1 MTAVKDFVKNWWAIF
16 LLAWAC
22 LYEEFML
29 GETPSCIPCWK
40 CRLMRYLMLSAA
52 FVGLYVGILW
62 LL

>member
-1 MTAVKDFVKNWWAIF
+1 MNQLRNFIKNWWAIF

-29 GETPSCIPCWK
+29 GETPSCISCWK
-40 CRLMRYLMLSAA
+40 CRLMRYLMLAA
-52 FVGLYVGILW
+52 VVTVGFYGVLW